1 MSISI
6 SISFE
11 QLKEAAAQLSEAE
24 RQELVAELQR
34 SLDPTESDATPEEI
48 ERSWLEECLRRD
60 ARLERGETHLIEG
73 SEAIA
78 RLRQRLG

>member
-1 MSISI
+1 M

-11 QLKEAAAQLSEAE
+11 QLKAEAAKLSEAE
-24 RQELVAELQR
+24 RAELAHEMLK
-34 SLDPTESDATPEEI
+34 SLDAADDAAPEEI
-48 ERSWLEECLRRD
+48 ERSWLEECVRRD